1 MFEDLREIVEI
12 KSVDA
17 PASRA
22 DAPFGQGLRNAL
34 DWFLNKASSYGL
46 KVGEGDGY
54 YGYADYGNPDAPV
67 LGVLCH
73 LDVVPAPDEA
83 FIFREDENAVYGRGV
98 ADDKGAIAMM
108 LDIMREF
115 REKRVRLNHRL
126 RLIAGCNEEKNS
138 DCIKRYRTE
147 QEIPIISLV
156 PDSDFP
162 VVCSE
167 RSILHTALTLI
178 EDDVFAKNVLSL
190 TAGDRYNVIPNLATV
205 VIAKPDTDDLFG
217 GMASGY
223 LQAVNATKDDFTVTD
238 NGKTYTVTARGKEG
252 HAMNPDDGENAIWK
266 IFALLRGLYPASRFV
281 SGIWDKLCRYDAA
294 GVLELG
300 CEDAS
305 GKLTI
310 NLGWAK
316 TELGLLTLGFDFR
329 IPISVSPEDVESRL
343 LSAFPGGTINRDRYS
358 EGFSLPEDG
367 KLVKTLVNA
376 YREVTGD
383 EVSLPIH
390 TGGGTYARELP
401 NAVAFG
407 IAMPGKDN
415 KIHRDDEFIEKADLI
430 AAKEIYRKAIL
441 DLDENV

>member
-17 PASRA
+17 PASGA

-46 KVGEGDGY
+46 KVSEGNGY
-54 YGYADYGNPDAPV
+54 YGFADYGDPDAPII
-67 LGVLCH
+67 GVLCH
-73 LDVVPAPDEA
+73 LDVVPAPDDA
-83 FIFREDENAVYGRGV
+83 FTFREDEKAVYGRGV
-98 ADDKGAIAMM
+98 ADDKGAIAIM

-138 DCIKRYRTE
+138 ECIKRYRVE
-147 QEIPIISLV
+147 QEIPIVSLV

-167 RSILHTALTLI
+167 KNILHTALTLI

-205 VIAKPDTDDLFG
+205 VIAKPNVNDLFG
-217 GMASGY
+217 GMVSGY

-238 NGKTYTVTARGKEG
+238 NGNTYTVTARGKEG

-266 IFALLRGLYPASRFV
+266 IFALLRGLYPTSRFV
-281 SGIWDKLCRYDAA
+281 SSIWDNLCRYDAA
-294 GVLELG
+294 GVLGMNYADE
-300 CEDAS
+300 S
-305 GKLTI
+305 GKLTV

-316 TELGLLTLGFDFR
+316 TELGILTLGFDFR
-329 IPISVSPEDVESRL
+329 IPISASPEEVESRL
-343 LSAFPGGTINRDRYS
+343 LSAFSGGTINRERYS
-358 EGFSLPEDG
+358 EGFSVPEDG
-367 KLVKTLVNA
+367 KLVKTLLAA
-376 YREVTGD
+376 YRAVTHD
-383 EVSLPIH
+383 TASKPIH

-407 IAMPGKDN
+407 IAMPHKDN
-415 KIHRDDEFIEKADLI
+415 NIHGDNEFIDKKDL
-430 AAKEIYRKAIL
+430 AEAKEIYRKAIL
-441 DLDENV
+441 ALDETV